1 MTKISNKWTKEGQG
15 QSGIAPV
22 VNPNGAAPTQN
33 KDEFSGFIFMCSGMT
48 KPECYINRVFGLPA
62 GRREVVEKIK
72 PGMKLFLYDF
82 DVKLLYGLYEAA
94 SNGGMN
100 LQPTAFG
107 GRFPAQVQFNILK
120 DCLPVPLSSFR
131 NAIKDNYQGSKFAC
145 ELNDQQVKDLMSLFN
160 PIVPPSSASLL
171 PAVLNGALGTHMPP
185 PPNAARGPNG
195 AHDLAINR
203 WVNPSLPNPPS
214 QNRYRPYQAPPLHE
228 RSQQM
233 TRPHQFVQNNGS
245 NQHLYHH
252 GLFAAHQGPPAHVN
266 PYQFVENQPPYLSH
280 ELPKTVPEPY
290 QRYMTTPQVH
300 LPGQTAV
307 SNSGYNSLALQP
319 VHSHVDRRNHGQNSY
334 PTPAPLYGLLTLPAH
349 SVPAYGQ
356 AQPSS
361 SRGPEVADRSAHV
374 ASYYAFAGAEY

>member
-1 MTKISNKWTKEGQG
+1 MTKISNKWTKEGQA

-72 PGMKLFLYDF
+72 PGIKLFLYDF

-100 LQPTAFG
+100 LQPTAFS
-107 GRFPAQVQFNILK
+107 GRFPAQLT
-120 DCLPVPLSSFR
+120 
-131 NAIKDNYQGSKFAC
+131 YY
-145 ELNDQQVKDLMSLFN
+145 
-160 PIVPPSSASLL
+160 

-195 AHDLAINR
+195 APDLAING
-203 WVNPSLPNPPS
+203 W
-214 QNRYRPYQAPPLHE
+214 
-228 RSQQM
+228 
-233 TRPHQFVQNNGS
+233 
-245 NQHLYHH
+245 
-252 GLFAAHQGPPAHVN
+252 GPPAHVN

-334 PTPAPLYGLLTLPAH
+334 PLPAPLYGLLTLPAH